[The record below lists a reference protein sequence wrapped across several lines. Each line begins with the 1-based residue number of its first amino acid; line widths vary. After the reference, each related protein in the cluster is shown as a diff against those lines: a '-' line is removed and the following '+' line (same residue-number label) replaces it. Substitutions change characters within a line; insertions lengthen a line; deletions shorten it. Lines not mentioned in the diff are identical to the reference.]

1 MFFEVSPVFFEIY
14 LFRVVV
20 VSSPKRRIFEGDERD
35 DDFLAAH
42 KKHFTTRTFLS
53 EHTHANIIHDT
64 RYTIHDTKYEI
75 HDTRIHAVHLKGAS
89 ERARDTYSRTT
100 TE

>member
-14 LFRVVV
+14 YLFRVV

-89 ERARDTYSRTT
+89 ERARDTYSRTI

>member
-1 MFFEVSPVFFEIY
+1 MIKMIKMIKMTFWRHTRNT
-14 LFRVVV
+14 LQ
-20 VSSPKRRIFEGDERD
+20 
-35 DDFLAAH
+35 H
-42 KKHFTTRTFLS
+42 THFYHTFLS
-53 EHTHANIIHDT
+53 EHTHANIIHNT

-89 ERARDTYSRTT
+89 ERARDTYFRTT